1 MTAVAQEISDRGAL
15 TGFQMYTKTLL
26 QQPMA
31 REGTPR
37 PGRAHRVPIYTRTLL
52 QQPKAREDSSRG
64 RADGR
69 GRVVTGPLSKAATV
83 DRSLLRCNPFFDCQY
98 QLETAFVELTMAG
111 AAVRLPTK
119 SPSRVLTQGDL
130 PAGMQSDPRVHLR
143 SAKPHSPHAK
153 LHVKGST
160 FR

>member
-119 SPSRVLTQGDL
+119 SPRVGGREAKNGFSL
-130 PAGMQSDPRVHLR
+130 RVGLR
-143 SAKPHSPHAK
+143 KRGRQRCLFVAF
-153 LHVKGST
+153 V
-160 FR
+160 